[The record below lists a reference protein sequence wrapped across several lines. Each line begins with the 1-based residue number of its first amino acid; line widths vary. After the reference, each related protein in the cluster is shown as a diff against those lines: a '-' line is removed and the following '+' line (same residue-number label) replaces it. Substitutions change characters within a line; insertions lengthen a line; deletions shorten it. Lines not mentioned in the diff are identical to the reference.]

1 MPNGPANDHLTRGG
15 ISLSSAPAAV
25 VPSTASAPA
34 KASAQILLVPL
45 IAFSPASLA
54 ASSFRRRRA
63 GRLAQDRFTD
73 RGRERLRP
81 LDQAEQRQDDEEV
94 NEIPSGEDARGQHV
108 IALRR
113 LRAEPAQ
120 PDAHRGGDPEE

>member
-45 IAFSPASLA
+45 IAFSPAGLA
-54 ASSFRRRRA
+54 ASSFRRRRAARRRA
-63 GRLAQDRFTD
+63 GRLAQDRFAD
-73 RGRERLRP
+73 RGRERLRT
-81 LDQAEQRQDDEEV
+81 LDQTEQRQDDEEV
-94 NEIPSGEDARGQHV
+94 DEIPGGEDARGQHV
-108 IALRR
+108 VALRR
-113 LRAEPAQ
+113 LRAEP
-120 PDAHRGGDPEE
+120 

>member
-45 IAFSPASLA
+45 IAFSPAGLA
-54 ASSFRRRRA
+54 ASSFRRRRAARRRRA
-63 GRLAQDRFTD
+63 GRLAQDRFAD

-81 LDQAEQRQDDEEV
+81 LDQPEQRQDDEEV
-94 NEIPSGEDARGQHV
+94 NEIPGGEDARGQHV
-108 IALRR
+108 GALRR
-113 LRAEPAQ
+113 FRA
-120 PDAHRGGDPEE
+120 G